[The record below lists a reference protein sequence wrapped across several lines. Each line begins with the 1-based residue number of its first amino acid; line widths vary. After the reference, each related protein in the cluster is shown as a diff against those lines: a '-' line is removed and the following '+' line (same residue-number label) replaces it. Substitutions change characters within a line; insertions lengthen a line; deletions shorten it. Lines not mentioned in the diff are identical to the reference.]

1 LRRITKLKKKKLF
14 TLIGSVCLSLVL
26 AALLLPACAPAAPE
40 EVAEEVAE
48 MEDELAAE
56 KAKVKGLEDEVGDL
70 EDELATLKK
79 PAEVYKWKMQSIYV
93 PGSLPYIVSG
103 PEFVQDVEIMSG
115 GRISIEVYPP
125 GALSPSP
132 EIVEALGKGMFELSA
147 TAGAYY
153 GGIIPEAYIEFGL
166 PGGPAEFGDWMRF
179 FREEGF
185 MSILQEGYAE
195 HNAWVIGTYPDS
207 CHTIISTRP
216 IRTID
221 DLKGLKIRATGV
233 DGIWFEKL
241 GASPMFLP
249 LEELYTGL
257 AMGTVDA
264 SKYAG
269 PAVHWDLT
277 LMEVAKYEMFPSS
290 LGPQMAGNLV
300 FSLDTWKALPDDL
313 KHINEMAAWD
323 AGYRYYTQYQIE
335 NLKAIE
341 RMKEEYGV
349 EVMSLP
355 AAELAKVESLR
366 EEVWD
371 EVAAKG
377 PRAAK
382 GIAILKELMV
392 EIKSR

>member
-1 LRRITKLKKKKLF
+1 MKKKR
-14 TLIGSVCLSLVL
+14 LITVLGSVCLILVL
-26 AALLLPACAPAAPE
+26 AALLLPACAPKVVEAPE
-40 EVAEEVAE
+40 LEAKIKALEGELTSEKAEVSKLEE
-48 MEDELAAE
+48 ELAE
-56 KAKVKGLEDEVGDL
+56 
-70 EDELATLKK
+70 LKK
-79 PAEVYKWKMQSIYV
+79 PAEVYEWRLQSIYV

-166 PGGPAEFGDWMRF
+166 PGGPATFEDWMRF

-195 HNAWVIGTYPDS
+195 HNCWVIGTYPDS
-207 CHTIISTRP
+207 CHTIISTKP

-241 GASPMFLP
+241 GASPMPLP

-269 PAVHWDLT
+269 PAVHWDLK
-277 LMEVAKYEMFPSS
+277 LMEVAKYEMFPSG

-300 FSLDTWKALPDDL
+300 FSLDTWEALPDDL
-313 KHINEMAAWD
+313 KRIIEMATLD
-323 AGYRYYTQYQIE
+323 TSYRYFNRYKIE
-335 NLKAIE
+335 NVKAIE

-349 EVMSLP
+349 EVISLP

-382 GIAILKELMV
+382 GIAILKELMA
-392 EIKSR
+392 ELK